1 MTSGHDQYL
10 NLNTRA
16 AGLVWTCAHGQDV
29 WLLLSVQPSPGA
41 SARRTPGG
49 GGWTSRQPP
58 HRPKLGH
65 YLFTDSSRLIWKRC
79 TKLMSSICVWPA
91 LFSAVSL
98 NDCGSGIK
106 LCQLPVSCTC
116 SVEGQAMIWRS
127 SPLYSSTSR
136 ACSLRKTCWMLL
148 CGRGGGGN
156 KNPHLVTECRRK
168 INTKFPS
175 GLCPLTI
182 LFPCQQ
188 QQFCFSHSAFTWHLD
203 EQYTACTKIPLL
215 QFNHRCRGKK
225 VQSVSQRAGPGAE
238 LDHSDVI
245 CRFNPRAASIT
256 H

>member
-1 MTSGHDQYL
+1 MTSGQDQYL

-16 AGLVWTCAHGQDV
+16 AGLVRTFAHGQDV
-29 WLLLSVQPSPGA
+29 WLLLLVQPSLGRLLGGLLVVGGPLA
-41 SARRTPGG
+41 SL
-49 GGWTSRQPP
+49 P

-65 YLFTDSSRLIWKRC
+65 HLFTDSSRLIWKRC
-79 TKLMSSICVWPA
+79 TKLLSSICVWPA
-91 LFSAVSL
+91 LFSAVFL
-98 NDCGSGIK
+98 NDCRSGIK

-136 ACSLRKTCWMLL
+136 ACSLRKTCWMLF
-148 CGRGGGGN
+148 CGRGGGGES
-156 KNPHLVTECRRK
+156 HLVTDCWRK

-203 EQYTACTKIPLL
+203 EQYTASTKIPLL
-215 QFNHRCRGKK
+215 QFNHGCRGKGAICESK
-225 VQSVSQRAGPGAE
+225 SRPRCRTGSQWCH
-238 LDHSDVI
+238 LSL
-245 CRFNPRAASIT
+245 
-256 H
+256 